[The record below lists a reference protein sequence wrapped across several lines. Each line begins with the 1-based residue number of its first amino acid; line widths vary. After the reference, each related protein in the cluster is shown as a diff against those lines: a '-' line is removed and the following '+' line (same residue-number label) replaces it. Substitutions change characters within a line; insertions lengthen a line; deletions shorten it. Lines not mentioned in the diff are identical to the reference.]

1 MFHDARRSLA
11 GPKLFHIMHDHD
23 STALLHFDRNWA
35 SISWEHSLDRIA
47 ADVEPLEGLLRLDL
61 LEHADPL
68 LCNSLQ
74 VGIVARNDEHRGRG
88 LALAL
93 SLRLLPGGGSL
104 THRGGAEMAGEEAGG
119 AEEGRGKRAGRILP
133 DEREASPEAHK
144 HKAAEAETMRRMP
157 EKAVGRRMR

>member
-11 GPKLFHIMHDHD
+11 GPKLNFKHDYD
-23 STALLHFDRNWA
+23 STALLHFDRNRA
-35 SISWEHSLDRIA
+35 SISWEHSLDRIT

-74 VGIVARNDEHRGRG
+74 VGIVARNDERRGRG

-93 SLRLLPGGGSL
+93 PLRLLPSGGAL
-104 THRGGAEMAGEEAGG
+104 THRGGAEVAREEAGG
-119 AEEGRGKRAGRILP
+119 AEEGREKGAGRILP
-133 DEREASPEAHK
+133 DEREASPEADK
-144 HKAAEAETMRRMP
+144 HKAAEAETMRRSP
-157 EKAVGRRMR
+157 ERAVGRRMR